1 MNIRACHSADD
12 YNTARSMFREY
23 ADHLSIDLCFQNFSE
38 ELKNIEHIYGPPEG
52 SLLFAEDLSGNWLGC
67 VAIRKVKTT
76 ECELKR
82 MYVRPEFR
90 RQGIGKILLD
100 HALDIAGQLGYR
112 QIRLETLPAMKEARQ
127 LYFSRGFSENTSD
140 SAGHAGETL
149 FMERELG
156 I

>member
-1 MNIRACHSADD
+1 
-12 YNTARSMFREY
+12 
-23 ADHLSIDLCFQNFSE
+23 
-38 ELKNIEHIYGPPEG
+38 
-52 SLLFAEDLSGNWLGC
+52 
-67 VAIRKVKTT
+67 
-76 ECELKR
+76 

-112 QIRLETLPAMKEARQ
+112 QIKLETLPAMKEARQ

>member
-1 MNIRACHSADD
+1 MNIRACHTAND

-23 ADHLSIDLCFQNFSE
+23 ADHLSTDLCFQNFSE

-52 SLLFAEDLSGNWLGC
+52 SLLFAEDLSGNQLGC
-67 VAIRKVKTT
+67 VSIRKLNAAT
-76 ECELKR
+76 CELKR

-90 RQGIGKILLD
+90 KQGIGKILLD
-100 HALDIAGQLGYR
+100 HALDIAGQLGYK

-127 LYFSRGFSENTSD
+127 LYFSRGFSEVASNSL
-140 SAGHAGETL
+140 SQAGETMY
-149 FMERELG
+149 MERELG